1 MSLEDS
7 PHPGEPENK
16 PRAEIPQPLEEP
28 LDHSIATDKENPEN
42 CAVDEYQ
49 KSRSE
54 SRIPPPNDVEAL
66 GAQHPPLSFKQK
78 GKKGKRKVKKARAEA
93 PTALNTSGPDVD
105 TPFDIPNAAEGDDS
119 NGDDAEM
126 EDAGEDGEVD
136 HIARNEEGST

>member
-7 PHPGEPENK
+7 PHPGEPGNK
-16 PRAEIPQPLEEP
+16 PRAEIPQPLEEA
-28 LDHSIATDKENPEN
+28 LDHPIATDKENPEN
-42 CAVDEYQ
+42 CAVAEYQ

-54 SRIPPPNDVEAL
+54 SRILPPNEGEAL
-66 GAQHPPLSFKQK
+66 GAQHPLSFKQK
-78 GKKGKRKVKKARAEA
+78 GKKGKRKVKKARDEA

-105 TPFDIPNAAEGDDS
+105 TPFDIPGAADGDDS

-126 EDAGEDGEVD
+126 EDAAEDGEVD